1 MIVDLQH
8 PVLHLVEDTHAPGEA
23 YRIHVVQPEVQQAL
37 GSGDFQITR
46 EKQGLAIQGQ
56 FYIIMPDNYMP
67 GKVQ

>member
-1 MIVDLQH
+1 MVGHLEDH
-8 PVLHLVEDTHAPGEA
+8 VLDLVEDADAAGEA
-23 YRIHVVQPEVQQAL
+23 HRVHVVQPEFQQAL